1 MVIKRLLLIII
12 CFISLGCEHQPDV
25 SILQTTLEKKL
36 SDTFGTGYFTIAQLI
51 RRGSAVDS
59 TAPPDEIRRVVYYD
73 AILELK
79 KDIELCAWNQ
89 PGASALVSL
98 MGAGPRSIVGI
109 KSNGNKAGDRII
121 AHGSAIYIN
130 LDGSWENV
138 SLPSYSASEAPSI
151 DSGKRK
157 PVTERLL
164 STLETITN
172 SVPYTASS
180 TAQRVVQQE
189 LERSVTR
196 INGRLNRLQNGY
208 SFTGGT
214 GKSEYLNLAQALSEI
229 SSEQQVHLIPLI
241 TNGSTENI
249 DLLRNGEAI
258 LGIAQADIA
267 LLAYQGRGPF
277 EGYGPFNELRT
288 LGSLYPELVHIIV
301 KQGGHIKN
309 IFDLKGKKVSLGPP
323 GSGSR
328 STMEHILAMHGLH
341 AYVDYQVMDT
351 PFSAAIQQLE
361 SGRIDAVTQV
371 IGAPSGA
378 LHAAM
383 NQSNLCLLP
392 LDNLVIAKIIQNNP
406 ALLPL
411 QIAEK
416 TYPNQ
421 WNSISTIGTA
431 ALLLTTSELTMDES
445 TSMVQVI
452 FKSGH
457 DLLKAGSIQGN
468 RISVKTSKVGLTIP
482 MHAGAIEALR
492 KIAHTALPRAV
503 IPSVPIH

>member
-1 MVIKRLLLIII
+1 MS
-12 CFISLGCEHQPDV
+12 FACEHQPDTK
-25 SILQTTLEKKL
+25 ILYKTLEQKL
-36 SDTFGTGYFTIAQLI
+36 SETFGSGYFTITQLT
-51 RRGSAVDS
+51 RRGSALDS
-59 TAPPDEIRRVVYYD
+59 TAPPDEIRRIVYYD
-73 AILELK
+73 AILELN

-98 MGAGPRSIVGI
+98 MGAGPRSIIGI

-121 AHGSAIYIN
+121 AHGSAIYTN
-130 LDGSWENV
+130 LDGLWENI
-138 SLPSYSASEAPSI
+138 SPPSYTASEAPTI
-151 DSGKRK
+151 DLGKRK

-196 INGRLNRLQNGY
+196 INGRLTRLQNGY
-208 SFTGGT
+208 SFTGGP
-214 GKSEYLNLAQALSEI
+214 GKSEYLKFSQILAEI
-229 SSEQQVHLIPLI
+229 ATGQQLRLIPLI

-288 LGSLYPELVHIIV
+288 LGSLYPELVHFV
-301 KQGGHIKN
+301 VRQGGGIKN
-309 IFDLKGKKVSLGPP
+309 ILDLKGRKVFLGSP

-328 STMEHILAMHGLH
+328 STIEHILAAHGLH
-341 AYVDYQVMDT
+341 AYVDYQVIDV
-351 PFSAAIQQLE
+351 PFSNAIQQLE
-361 SGRIDAVTQV
+361 NGRIDVVTQV
-371 IGAPSGA
+371 MGTPSAPLYS
-378 LHAAM
+378 AM
-383 NQSNLCLLP
+383 TQSNLCLLS
-392 LDNLVIAKIIQNNP
+392 LDNLTIAKIIQGNP

-411 QIAEK
+411 QIAEN

-421 WNSISTIGTA
+421 PNSIATIGTA
-431 ALLLTTSELTMDES
+431 ALVLTTSELTMDES

-452 FKSGH
+452 YRAGQ
-457 DLLKAGSIQGN
+457 DLFNAGFTQGN
-468 RISVKTSKVGLTIP
+468 RISVKTSKVGLTVP
-482 MHAGAIEALR
+482 MHTGAVEALR

-503 IPSVPIH
+503 VPHVPTY